1 MIENMN
7 SEYLDRNLALEAVR
21 VTEMAALASSLHM
34 GRGNEKQAD
43 QSAVN
48 AMRKFLNSLMISGKV
63 VIGEG
68 ERDKAP
74 MLYIGE
80 KVGLGGPKVDIA
92 LDPLEGTTITAHGG
106 ENALSVLAMGEEGS
120 FLHSPDIYMHKI
132 AYGKKFQDLEIDP
145 EESADKIVR
154 KFSDYSNIKIE
165 NVVICTLDR
174 PRHKDLISKIRST
187 GARIKL
193 IPDGD
198 VSAVIATSID
208 DSGIDMYM
216 GIGGSPEGV
225 LGAAALRCLGGKMYT
240 KLIFDNENIYERAQ
254 SMGIKNKNTIYTIDD
269 LAKGDVMFSATGV
282 TDGTML
288 KGVRYKNNIAT
299 THSVVMRS
307 KTNTVR
313 YIYASHD
320 LDKKNIFE
328 INLGEQ

>member
-1 MIENMN
+1 MK
-7 SEYLDRNLALEAVR
+7 SEFLDRNLALEAVR
-21 VTEMAALASSLHM
+21 VTEMAALSSSLHM
-34 GRGNEKQAD
+34 GRGNEKEAD

-48 AMRKFLNSLMISGKV
+48 AMRSFLNNLMISGKI

-68 ERDKAP
+68 ERDEAP

-80 KVGLGGPKVDIA
+80 KVGKGGPNVDIA

-132 AYGKKFQDLEIDP
+132 AYGKNFQNLDIDP
-145 EESADKIVR
+145 EEPADKIVR
-154 KFSDYSNIKIE
+154 KFSNYSDIKIE
-165 NVVICTLDR
+165 NVVVCVLDR
-174 PRHKDLISKIRST
+174 PRHENLIKMIRST

-198 VSAVIATSID
+198 VSAVIATSIE

-225 LGAAALRCLGGKMYT
+225 LGAAALRCLGGKIYT
-240 KLIFDNENIYERAQ
+240 KLIFDNEAIFERAQ
-254 SMGIKNKNTIYTIDD
+254 SMGIKDKNTIYTIND

-288 KGVRYKNNIAT
+288 KGVRFKNNIAS
-299 THSVVMRS
+299 THSVIMRS
-307 KTNTVR
+307 KTSTVR
-313 YIYASHD
+313 YIIAHHD
-320 LDKKNIFE
+320 LNKKQIFE
-328 INLGEQ
+328 S

>member
-1 MIENMN
+1 MKL
-7 SEYLDRNLALEAVR
+7 EYLDRNLALETVR
-21 VTEMAALASSLHM
+21 VTEIAALASSLHM
-34 GRGNEKQAD
+34 GRGNEKAAD
-43 QSAVN
+43 QAAVN
-48 AMRKFLNSLMISGKV
+48 AMRNFLNNLMISGKV

-68 ERDKAP
+68 ERDEAP

-80 KVGLGGPKVDIA
+80 KVGKGGPKVDIA

-132 AYGKKFQDLEIDP
+132 AYGKNFQDLEIDP
-145 EESADKIVR
+145 NDPADKIVR
-154 KFSDYSNIKIE
+154 EFSKHSNIKIE
-165 NVVICTLDR
+165 NVVVCILDR
-174 PRHKDLISKIRST
+174 ERHKKLIDIVRST

-198 VSAVIATSID
+198 VSAVIATSIE
-208 DSGIDMYM
+208 DSGIDIYM

-225 LGAAALRCLGGKMYT
+225 LGAAALRCLGGKIYT
-240 KLIFDNENIYERAQ
+240 KLIFDNNEIFERAQ
-254 SMGIKNKNTIYTIDD
+254 SMGIKDKNTIYTTND

-288 KGVRYKNNIAT
+288 KGVFYKNNIAT

-313 YIYASHD
+313 YITAFHD
-320 LDKKNIFE
+320 LNKKNIY
-328 INLGEQ
+328 I

>member
-1 MIENMN
+1 MN
-7 SEYLDRNLALEAVR
+7 SEHLDRNLALEAVR

-34 GRGNEKQAD
+34 GRGNEKLAD

-48 AMRKFLNSLMISGKV
+48 AMRSFLNNLMISGKV

-80 KVGLGGPKVDIA
+80 EVGLGGPKVDIA

-120 FLHSPDIYMHKI
+120 FLHSPDIYMQKI
-132 AYGKKFQDLEIDP
+132 AYGKKFQNLEINP
-145 EESADKIVR
+145 EESAEIIVKR
-154 KFSDYSNIKIE
+154 FSDFSDIKIE
-165 NVVICTLDR
+165 NIVVCVLDR
-174 PRHKDLISKIRST
+174 PRHEDLISKIRST

-198 VSAVIATSID
+198 VSAVIATSIE
-208 DSGIDMYM
+208 DSGIDIYM

-225 LGAAALRCLGGKMYT
+225 LGAAALRCLGGRMYT
-240 KLIFDNENIYERAQ
+240 KLIFDNDEIFERAQ
-254 SMGIKNKNTIYTIDD
+254 SMGIKEKNTIYTIND

-288 KGVRYKNNIAT
+288 KGVRYKNNIAST
-299 THSVVMRS
+299 QSVVMRS

-313 YIYASHD
+313 YINANHD
-320 LDKKNIFE
+320 LNKKNVYEFI
-328 INLGEQ
+328 